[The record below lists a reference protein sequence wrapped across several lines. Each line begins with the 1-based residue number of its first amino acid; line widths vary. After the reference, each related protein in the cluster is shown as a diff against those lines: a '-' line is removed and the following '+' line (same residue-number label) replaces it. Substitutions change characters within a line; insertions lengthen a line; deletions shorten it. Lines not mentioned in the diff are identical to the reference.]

1 MKTGRMR
8 LLWLVTALLVFS
20 LAAVAGKPGS
30 IPEVPVI
37 TAIEGAG
44 ILADPTVVNP
54 RLQSDLSGDYFH
66 KVDKVISVLQGG
78 EIGKGAGDYQLDT
91 GGSTGVRRIT
101 LDLRET
107 AEAGATPP
115 FAYATVAGGYIV
127 KCHLVSPAS
136 IGGMKGLNTSMI
148 CFMNVNFVVGRDSYV
163 LTMNH
168 GVYADV
174 DEVRVTCVDV
184 SGNPSDPNAPC
195 NGWTI
200 DPSVVDSTGA
210 RNRARLFLRG
220 KGGTLV
226 DRGHYYMRFHI
237 AFHK

>member
-1 MKTGRMR
+1 MKTGRAR
-8 LLWLVTALLVFS
+8 LIWLVTALLVFS

-37 TAIEGAG
+37 STIEGTG
-44 ILADPTVVNP
+44 VLADATVANY

-66 KVDKVISVLQGG
+66 NVESVVSHLQGG
-78 EIGKGAGDYQLDT
+78 EIGKGAGDWELATDT
-91 GGSTGVRRIT
+91 SSVRRFT
-101 LDLRET
+101 VDLRET
-107 AEAGATPP
+107 VAAGATPP
-115 FAYATVAGGYIV
+115 FSYSAIPGRFIA

-148 CFMNVNFVVGRDSYV
+148 CFMNLSFTVGRDAYV

-168 GVYADV
+168 GAYSDV
-174 DEVRVTCVDV
+174 DDVKVTCTDV
-184 SGNPSDPNAPC
+184 SGDPSDPNAPC
-195 NGWTI
+195 TGWTI

-226 DRGHYYMRFHI
+226 DRGRYYMRFHI